1 VAKQARAY
9 PGDRVTVELARE
21 EAARGRRPDAARLRA
36 IASTGAV
43 TEPARAGVYDLGTRY
58 AYDTYPGIMPVSKFT
73 QTSLETSVLFNATH
87 QLQLRGYLLNFLDTV
102 EVAHSGRTI
111 PNAYRFQVNPETT
124 GTATDLLY
132 HQHGVTR
139 RFPVAGS
146 GKHWGEAV
154 AVATRL
160 AKVEAALE
168 DPKWAPARQDLLAAR
183 ERLTRE
189 RDERWDTLSRTRRGK
204 EGTAAAN
211 LTDGKWAIGLDSLR
225 HYQPFQTWDTE
236 NFKVTAGAAFA
247 RAEVA
252 APTVRVGRL
261 ESTWTDVLTAP
272 QMHQYTVAWHA
283 LYLVGTLWFFSLT
296 AFATLGTFLERLPF
310 YPYAYDLSRGAFHA
324 SNATAVQYMVSQ
336 TATVARMKAFDLAVQ
351 VWSPLFFIILVA
363 RVGGRVVMAYR
374 NIPARSLCAVLKTR
388 YQGGEPS
395 VRYVWRK
402 TTLVR
407 DNSVFDFLSYA
418 DQDVI
423 PYDVLSIENGPP
435 LPERPDNL

>member
-9 PGDRVTVELARE
+9 PGDRVTVELARGDTV
-21 EAARGRRPDAARLRA
+21 EAARLRAARLRA
-36 IASTGAV
+36 IHSTGAA
-43 TEPARAGVYDLGTRY
+43 TEPARAAIYDLGTRY
-58 AYDTYPGIMPVSKFT
+58 AYDTYPGLSPVSKFT
-73 QTSLETSVLFNATH
+73 QTSLETSVIFNETH
-87 QLQLRGYLLNFLDTV
+87 QLQLRGYLLNFLDDV

-132 HQHGVTR
+132 HQHDATR
-139 RFPVAGS
+139 RFPVGGS

-160 AKVEAALE
+160 AKVEAALD

-183 ERLTRE
+183 ERLVRE
-189 RDERWDTLSRTRRGK
+189 RDERWDTPSRTRRGK
-204 EGTAAAN
+204 EGTAAAH

-247 RAEVA
+247 RAEVP

-261 ESTWTDVLTAP
+261 ESTWTDVYVAP

-296 AFATLGTFLERLPF
+296 AFATIGTFLERLPF
-310 YPYAYDLSRGAFHA
+310 YPYAYDLAAGSGAA
-324 SNATAVQYMVSQ
+324 SNEAAVNYLIAR
-336 TATVARMKAFDLAVQ
+336 TREVARMKAFDLAVQ
-351 VWSPLFFIILVA
+351 IWSPYFFVILVA
-363 RVGGRVVMAYR
+363 RVSGRAVMNYI

-388 YQGGEPS
+388 YQGGQAA
-395 VRYVWRK
+395 VRYVWRR
-402 TTLVR
+402 VR
-407 DNSVFDFLSYA
+407 LERLNSVFDFLGYG
-418 DQDVI
+418 DIDVI
-423 PYDVLSIENGPP
+423 PYTILTVENGPP
-435 LPERPDNL
+435 LPGD